1 MDLNARRKRPAAAT
15 DEDRDVLCPRR
26 RGVDLF
32 PRSRSRRP
40 SCAPVCPWPISIRP
54 EARPFRA
61 LPGLGVLKRV
71 ICWNLRP
78 DTLFAR
84 QNYGRIGVAHLAAKE
99 ACGAPSKDTCRKNV
113 WESVMSYRRR
123 RRAKDE
129 LRYCIKFGLAVHLDD
144 LESEGYGI
152 YRKAPRVNRPSPCR
166 SIGACPSRSIKEE
179 VLKWKDHLAS
189 P

>member
-32 PRSRSRRP
+32 PRSWSRRP

-113 WESVMSYRRR
+113 WESVMSYRLRQWHSHWATASIARPLALTGLLPADRSARAYSDQSKRR
-123 RRAKDE
+123 
-129 LRYCIKFGLAVHLDD
+129 F
-144 LESEGYGI
+144 
-152 YRKAPRVNRPSPCR
+152 
-166 SIGACPSRSIKEE
+166 
-179 VLKWKDHLAS
+179 
-189 P
+189 